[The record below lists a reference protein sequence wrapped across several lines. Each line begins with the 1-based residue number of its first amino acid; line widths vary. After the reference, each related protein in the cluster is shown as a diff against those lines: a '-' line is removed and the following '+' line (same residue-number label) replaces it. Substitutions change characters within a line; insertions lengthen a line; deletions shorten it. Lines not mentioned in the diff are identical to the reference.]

1 VLAEM
6 AYNQVLLAQ
15 QLIMQ
20 AVAQVVV
27 TMALV

>member
-1 VLAEM
+1 VLAET